1 MSYGVTALVLKHNLD
16 RLIANWGFGRDW
28 QIWSYWQ
35 QPVVNPLTLAARD
48 RDFFLTLIAVSIPF
62 VALGIVL
69 TMRRLRD
76 AGWSPYLSLLF
87 FAPFV
92 NLAFFLALVVVPSA
106 KANLSDPTNDWLKRL
121 APESDQGAAAAG
133 VLAGLLTALGGTLL
147 SAQVFEVYGAGLFI
161 GTPVSMGF
169 VSASL
174 FNVHRQHSLGKT
186 LGVSMLSL
194 IIAGA
199 LIFALAWEGVLCL
212 AMALP
217 IALPLV
223 SIGAIAGY
231 SMMRFRPEDV
241 GVIVPLGLL
250 LLPGV
255 MSVTPDLSA
264 PPLEVRTQ
272 IEIAA
277 PAEVVWQN
285 VVTFSEL
292 PKATEW
298 YFRAGIAYPERA
310 TIRGQGVG
318 AVRRCEFST
327 GAFIE
332 PITTW
337 EAPRRL
343 AFGVTAQPPTMHE
356 LSFAKITPPHL
367 GDSYIRS
374 ERGEFLLE
382 ALPNG
387 HTRLTGTTWYRL
399 NFMPMEYWRLWS
411 DAIIH
416 RIHGRVLDH
425 IQALAEAQYLNK

>member
-1 MSYGVTALVLKHNLD
+1 LSSGVIALVLKHNLD

-35 QPVVNPLTLAARD
+35 QPVVNPLTLPSHD
-48 RDFFLTLIAVSIPF
+48 RNFFLTLIVVSIPF

-69 TMRRLRD
+69 TLRRLRD
-76 AGWSPYLSLLF
+76 AGWPPYLSLLF
-87 FAPFV
+87 FVPFA
-92 NLAFFLALVVVPSA
+92 NLLFFLALVVAPSA
-106 KANLSDPTNDWLKRL
+106 KAIPAGLPNGWLKRI
-121 APESDQGAAAAG
+121 APESDRGAAAAG

-161 GTPVSMGF
+161 GTPVAMGF

-174 FNVHRQHSLGKT
+174 FNVHRPQSLSKT
-186 LGVSMLSL
+186 LGVSMASL
-194 IIAGA
+194 AIAGA
-199 LIFALAWEGVLCL
+199 LIFALAWEGLICL

-223 SIGAIAGY
+223 FIGGIAGY
-231 SMMRFRPEDV
+231 SVMRFRPANIE
-241 GVIVPLGLL
+241 VIVPLGLL
-250 LLPGV
+250 LLPGM
-255 MSVTPDLSA
+255 MSVTPELSA
-264 PPLEVRTQ
+264 PPLQVRTQ

-277 PAEVVWQN
+277 PPEVVWRN
-285 VVTFSEL
+285 VVTFSDL

-298 YFRAGIAYPERA
+298 YFKAGIAYPQRA
-310 TIRGQGVG
+310 TIRGQGKG
-318 AVRRCEFST
+318 ALRRCEFST

-332 PITTW
+332 PITAW

-382 ALPNG
+382 PLPNG

-399 NFMPMEYWRLWS
+399 NFMPTEYWRLWS

-416 RIHGRVLDH
+416 RIHSRVLDH
-425 IQALAEAQYLNK
+425 IRDLSEAQYRNK